1 MAKYN
6 KMTETKY
13 NAIKLI
19 LEGGAS
25 YAEAAKYMQ
34 VSEATVG
41 RVKSSESFE
50 EYNAM
55 MTDAQDAL
63 GDLGFDLW
71 GNAAGETR
79 KAATRSSLGASQ
91 DSIDESNA
99 RLTAIQSHTY
109 SMMED
114 VKNLR
119 VQNES
124 LSLITNQ
131 ILAEVMGIHV
141 DTTNAGLMM
150 EEMMGYI
157 KDVRLGVNTI
167 VDKGVTIL

>member
-55 MTDAQDAL
+55 MAAQTLA
-63 GDLGFDLW
+63 W
-71 GNAAGETR
+71 KKQRAAIKAKE
-79 KAATRSSLGASQ
+79 KAAAEQAAKAAEKPQETPAAVPQVAPQIMPAVPQEVKHTVQVQATRF
-91 DSIDESNA
+91 
-99 RLTAIQSHTY
+99 
-109 SMMED
+109 
-114 VKNLR
+114 
-119 VQNES
+119 
-124 LSLITNQ
+124 
-131 ILAEVMGIHV
+131 
-141 DTTNAGLMM
+141 M
-150 EEMMGYI
+150 EEQMKKQTELLTI
-157 KDVRLGVNTI
+157 ICNKLGVIIDDLYGT
-167 VDKGVTIL
+167 KEG

>member
-55 MTDAQDAL
+55 MAAQTLA
-63 GDLGFDLW
+63 W
-71 GNAAGETR
+71 KKQRAAIRAKE
-79 KAATRSSLGASQ
+79 KAAAEKAAKAAEKPQDKPQDTPAAVPQVASQITPAVPQEVKHTVQVQATRFMEEQMKKQTELLTIICNKLGAI
-91 DSIDESNA
+91 IDDLYGTKE
-99 RLTAIQSHTY
+99 
-109 SMMED
+109 
-114 VKNLR
+114 
-119 VQNES
+119 
-124 LSLITNQ
+124 
-131 ILAEVMGIHV
+131 G
-141 DTTNAGLMM
+141 
-150 EEMMGYI
+150 
-157 KDVRLGVNTI
+157 
-167 VDKGVTIL
+167 

>member
-55 MTDAQDAL
+55 MAAQTLA
-63 GDLGFDLW
+63 W
-71 GNAAGETR
+71 KKKRAAIKAKEQAAAEQAA
-79 KAATRSSLGASQ
+79 KAAENRREIPAEFLPQPAPQITPAVPQEVKHTVQVQATRFMEEQMKKQTELLTIICNKLGAI
-91 DSIDESNA
+91 IDDLYGTKE
-99 RLTAIQSHTY
+99 
-109 SMMED
+109 
-114 VKNLR
+114 
-119 VQNES
+119 
-124 LSLITNQ
+124 
-131 ILAEVMGIHV
+131 G
-141 DTTNAGLMM
+141 
-150 EEMMGYI
+150 
-157 KDVRLGVNTI
+157 
-167 VDKGVTIL
+167 

>member
-55 MTDAQDAL
+55 MAAQTLA
-63 GDLGFDLW
+63 W
-71 GNAAGETR
+71 KKQRAAIKAKE
-79 KAATRSSLGASQ
+79 KAAAEKAAKAAEKPQDTPAAVPQVAPQITPAVPQEVKHTVQVQATRF
-91 DSIDESNA
+91 
-99 RLTAIQSHTY
+99 
-109 SMMED
+109 
-114 VKNLR
+114 
-119 VQNES
+119 
-124 LSLITNQ
+124 
-131 ILAEVMGIHV
+131 
-141 DTTNAGLMM
+141 M
-150 EEMMGYI
+150 EEQMKKQTELLTI
-157 KDVRLGVNTI
+157 ICNKLGVIIDDLYGT
-167 VDKGVTIL
+167 KEG

>member
-55 MTDAQDAL
+55 MAAQTLA
-63 GDLGFDLW
+63 W
-71 GNAAGETR
+71 KKQRAAIKAKE
-79 KAATRSSLGASQ
+79 KAAAEKAAKAAEKPQETPAAVPQVAPQITPAVPQEVKHTVQVQATRF
-91 DSIDESNA
+91 
-99 RLTAIQSHTY
+99 
-109 SMMED
+109 
-114 VKNLR
+114 
-119 VQNES
+119 
-124 LSLITNQ
+124 
-131 ILAEVMGIHV
+131 
-141 DTTNAGLMM
+141 M
-150 EEMMGYI
+150 EEQMKKQTELLTI
-157 KDVRLGVNTI
+157 ICNKLGVIIDDLYGT
-167 VDKGVTIL
+167 KEG

>member
-55 MTDAQDAL
+55 MAAQTLAWKKQRAAIRAKEKAAAEQAAKAAEKPQDAP
-63 GDLGFDLW
+63 
-71 GNAAGETR
+71 AAVPQVAPQITPAVPQEVKHTVQVQ
-79 KAATRSSLGASQ
+79 ATRFMEEQMRKQTELLTIICNKLGAI
-91 DSIDESNA
+91 IDDLYGTKE
-99 RLTAIQSHTY
+99 
-109 SMMED
+109 
-114 VKNLR
+114 
-119 VQNES
+119 
-124 LSLITNQ
+124 
-131 ILAEVMGIHV
+131 G
-141 DTTNAGLMM
+141 
-150 EEMMGYI
+150 
-157 KDVRLGVNTI
+157 
-167 VDKGVTIL
+167 